1 MKHFDALLKLL
12 FKNTYNDLKQSEH
25 LGEILNEICFQIN
38 AKYISLKL
46 YVTTSWLS
54 VDEVI
59 ENFVKMYDGCACI
72 YVCIYIYIYIY
83 IYIFSIVSSTLM
95 I

>member
-1 MKHFDALLKLL
+1 MKHFGALLKLL
-12 FKNTYNDLKQSEH
+12 FISTYNDFKQSEH
-25 LGEILNEICFQIN
+25 LREILNEICFQMN

-72 YVCIYIYIYIY
+72 YMYVCMYVCMY
-83 IYIFSIVSSTLM
+83 VGR
-95 I
+95 